1 MLTKRIIPCL
11 DIDRGRVVKGVSF
24 VDIRDAGDPV
34 ELAALYDREGADEL
48 VFLDITASSDARD
61 IMIDVVKQV
70 SEQVFIPLTVGGGV
84 RSVEGVRA
92 LLEAGADKVSLNT
105 AAVRRPQ
112 LIAETSDFFG
122 CQCIVVAIDY
132 KRLDDGDQDDSLPV
146 PADAGLALDQGSRW
160 EVYTHGGRNRTGIDA
175 VKWARRAAE
184 LGAGELLVTSMDA
197 DGRQDGYDLEYTR
210 EVSDA
215 TGIPVIASG
224 GAGELE
230 HVREALDEGRADAAL
245 AASIF
250 HFGKLSIR
258 ETKDYLEERG
268 IPVRPIIGGA
278 TVEDVTVRLD
288 EIGLAPAIVQ
298 HAETGEVLMMAWV
311 SAESLQRTLETG
323 DAWFYSRS
331 RGELWR
337 KGETSGSVMRVRSV
351 SVDCDGDT
359 LLMKVD
365 PEGPACHTGAETCF
379 FTPLAEMPEL
389 ERADSGPG
397 IVEELFAVIQDRKRD
412 MPEGSYTADLL
423 RRGVDRVS
431 QKVIEEAGETA
442 LAGARGDKE
451 HLAAEAADLV
461 YHTLVLLAASDARPE
476 DVWEQL
482 RKRRR

>member
-1 MLTKRIIPCL
+1 M
-11 DIDRGRVVKGVSF
+11 
-24 VDIRDAGDPV
+24 
-34 ELAALYDREGADEL
+34 
-48 VFLDITASSDARD
+48 
-61 IMIDVVKQV
+61 Q
-70 SEQVFIPLTVGGGV
+70 
-84 RSVEGVRA
+84 
-92 LLEAGADKVSLNT
+92 
-105 AAVRRPQ
+105 RPQ

-132 KRLDDGDQDDSLPV
+132 KRLEDGDDNV
-146 PADAGLALDQGSRW
+146 PGPEAADPSLALEQSSRW
-160 EVYTHGGRNRTGIDA
+160 EVYTHGGRNRTGVDA
-175 VKWARRAAE
+175 VKWAKRAAE

-210 EVSDA
+210 EVSEG

-224 GAGELE
+224 GAGELD
-230 HVREALDEGRADAAL
+230 HVREALDEGKADAAL

-250 HFGKLSIR
+250 HFEKLSIR

-278 TVEDVTVRLD
+278 ALEDVTVRLD
-288 EIGLAPAIVQ
+288 GSGLAPAIVQ
-298 HAETGEVLMMAWV
+298 HAETGEVLMMAYV
-311 SAESLQRTLETG
+311 SAESLRRTLESG

-331 RGELWR
+331 RAELWR
-337 KGETSGSVMRVRSV
+337 KGETSGSYMRVRSA

-359 LLMKVD
+359 LLLKVE
-365 PEGPACHTGAETCF
+365 PEGPACHTGERTCF
-379 FTPLAEMPEL
+379 FTPLEATPEF
-389 ERADSGPG
+389 ERADTGPG
-397 IVEELFAVIQDRKRD
+397 IVEEVFAVIQDRKRD

-442 LAGARGDKE
+442 LAGARGDRE
-451 HLAAEAADLV
+451 NLVAEAADLV